1 MSNITYL
8 LTDTGIYKTDTDLTA
23 SSSTAVIESVE
34 CGTIVQDSTYP
45 LFWYGS
51 PSVWQWRLFNPKA
64 DADLDNN
71 LVVGWKYMRSVQY
84 DPMNGDAYFLI
95 PFQESSS
102 NGGNAVITK
111 MTRASQTISTFYL
124 TVDNVAINMFYVLDM
139 KIDAPRRRLWV
150 LDAGNQ
156 RIIRANLDTGSV
168 EMTFSPLGFVAPC
181 SMTVDLS
188 NGKVYVHSL
197 NASTPA
203 EGNSS
208 SSSFSS
214 LSSMSASMSSQ
225 DVFPETI
232 YEINGTDIQP
242 IAEIHSSIN
251 YATYAPQPTSSDID
265 NIISTNQLILPPK
278 SETMLFDSMRG
289 KLWWSSKREE
299 RILFMMDTRD
309 GTIQSVSLQSS
320 LDYLDTISL
329 NQDSGGILACG
340 ARGANGA
347 IVSIDENCLIV
358 YAYAHPSS
366 SIINNAVIIQ
376 AANTNV
382 VSFYA
387 TGIPEYSSAAPDVS
401 SSSESNDDINSS
413 ESNDDI
419 NPAVIN
425 SSLIA
430 NSTALTGNQ
439 FNNDEGASSDSTQ
452 SYQSYGSEDWDD
464 IAVATITTTSS
475 PIVSV
480 TTVSTHDSGVHS
492 TRLWTTKDR
501 PQDSQPVESAISIPL
516 FSWSVSAAKGHP
528 CMAVATSSGDL
539 VKISYQDRVLAE
551 QGRCSSPVG
560 DSITGLSVSNG
571 NGNTY
576 VSGQGKIAKINFDP
590 TTPGDYAELYS
601 SSSSSSQSPSDNVGW
616 NAIPVSSII
625 SDSGAGGI
633 SVQFHNKQIG
643 NCAISEQEGKVFVF
657 DDLQGWSNKQT
668 FSPLPAPFKA
678 VWLSGLSSIV
688 VACRNSIYVVNP
700 ESEDIKQA
708 YGVPDFDVMDVCC
721 SANDIGI
728 SVSSTTRKT
737 GMFKV
742 MAADLSTNRLT
753 YLVTGGFPSTACFDL
768 TGKVFIAIEETNNN
782 RTTTKF
788 VAANVGGTPSQRS
801 QAVEGKVS
809 SMIFDENFDVVFALF
824 TSGVV
829 VTLNYDG
836 SSTCAVTQVGVLADE
851 ISFAKGSLVA
861 GISPDD
867 VKQSKVRV
875 IVGSKEGSSDRW
887 DSGEV
892 TTSSSRMF
900 YGGGDNLEPGEAYW
914 VSISVM
920 DSSGS
925 WSAPANTRFVVPVI

>member
-1 MSNITYL
+1 MSNTLYL

-23 SSSTAVIESVE
+23 SSSTVVMESVE

-51 PSVWQWRLFNPKA
+51 PSVWQWRLFNPKT
-64 DADLDNN
+64 DADLANN
-71 LVVGWKYMRSVQY
+71 LVAGWKYMRSVQY
-84 DPMNGDAYFLI
+84 DQMNGDAYFLI

-124 TVDNVAINMFYVLDM
+124 TVDNIAINMFYVLDM

-156 RIIRANLDTGSV
+156 RIIRANLDTGAV
-168 EMTFSPLGFVAPC
+168 EMTFSPLGLVTPS
-181 SMTVDLS
+181 SMTIDSS

-197 NASTPA
+197 NASATD
-203 EGNSS
+203 EDNSS

-232 YEINGTDIQP
+232 YEINDADIQP
-242 IAEIHSSIN
+242 IAEIHSFIN
-251 YATYAPQPTSSDID
+251 YATYALQPTSADID
-265 NIISTNQLILPPK
+265 YIISANQLILPPK

-289 KLWWSSKREE
+289 KLWWSSKMEE

-309 GTIQSVSLQSS
+309 GTTQSVSLQSN
-320 LDYLDTISL
+320 LDYLSTISL
-329 NQDSGGILACG
+329 NQNSGGILACG
-340 ARGANGA
+340 SKGASGA
-347 IVSIDENCLIV
+347 IVSIDENCQIV
-358 YAYAHPSS
+358 YAYTHSSS
-366 SIINNAVIIQ
+366 SIINNSIIIQ
-376 AANTNV
+376 ADNTNV
-382 VSFYA
+382 VPFYA
-387 TGIPEYSSAAPDVS
+387 TGILEYSSEILDTS
-401 SSSESNDDINSS
+401 SSS

-430 NSTALTGNQ
+430 NSTALIDSQ
-439 FNNDEGASSDSTQ
+439 IDNDEEESSNSSQ
-452 SYQSYGSEDWDD
+452 SSQSSYGSEDWND
-464 IAVATITTTSS
+464 IAVAAITTSS
-475 PIVSV
+475 PLISV
-480 TTVSTHDSGVHS
+480 TTVSTQDSGVHS
-492 TRLWTTKDR
+492 TRLWTAKDR
-501 PQDSQPVESAISIPL
+501 PQDSQPVASAISIPL
-516 FSWSVSAAKGHP
+516 FSWSVSAAKGYP
-528 CMAVATSSGDL
+528 CMAVATASGDL
-539 VKISYQDRVLAE
+539 IKISYQDGILTE

-560 DSITGLSVSNG
+560 GSITGLSVNNG
-571 NGNTY
+571 SGNAY

-625 SDSGAGGI
+625 NDSGTGGI

-657 DDLQGWSNKQT
+657 DDLPGWSNKQT
-668 FSPLPAPFKA
+668 FSPLPAPFKT

-688 VACRNSIYVVNP
+688 VACRNNIYIVNP

-708 YGVPDFDVMDVCC
+708 YGVPDFDIMDVCC
-721 SANDIGI
+721 SSNDIGI

-742 MAADLSTNRLT
+742 MDSDLSTNRLT
-753 YLVTGGFPSTACFDL
+753 YLVTGGFPSAACFGR
-768 TGKVFIAIEETNNN
+768 TGKVFISIEETNNN

-788 VAANVGGTPSQRS
+788 VAANIGGTPSQRS
-801 QAVEGKVS
+801 QAIEGEVS

-824 TSGVV
+824 TSGIV
-829 VTLNYDG
+829 VTLEYDG
-836 SSTCAVTQVGVLADE
+836 ASTCTATQVGVLADAV
-851 ISFAKGSLVA
+851 SFAKGSLVA
-861 GISPDD
+861 GISPDE

-925 WSAPANTRFVVPVI
+925 WSAPATTRFVAPII